1 MKYQKVLAMLA
12 IMMVA
17 VVMPQDAVAKDKKVK
32 YHGHQYKGA
41 VDKNKVPAGN
51 GVMFVGELRI
61 NGFFD
66 DHSAKNAEVHCFGG
80 SSPDA
85 WFSGTITY
93 DDSDNIVLKAGGTI
107 SINYY
112 SDKYDLQDGKAKVSQ
127 ETLTEDR
134 IVNSNTFGPKSIKL
148 PYTFK
153 PVLYGGFDN
162 SPSFT
167 IDYTLT
173 SQRYEY
179 YSSSY
184 RRKVSAI
191 KFIDLTQKEKE
202 EKLQVVTNYKDEK
215 GRIWNYKS
223 SREYSV
229 KYPDGSFLTY
239 HYPQNSGE
247 DITWEIHYPDD
258 KILKY
263 DHQVFDL
270 GNGFYV
276 VNNKY
281 NTCDIFEKFKNLPT
295 INLMGKYS
303 SDTGGADI
311 YSDDYDFKTL
321 TSQEGDKIIQEKL
334 IPLLGGNPSSCY
346 NYITSAHKWGETLGY
361 ETLGR
366 IKAGKY
372 ISAADIDKATKATEK
387 AAQAKELAKIA
398 PFKKKWGF
406 DPNLD
411 GRDVIK
417 VGRKIAAINAWNE
430 WREKEWGKTLFEY
443 GLNWGFSLAIDH
455 GASKCYNLIKNGH
468 EIGYMWAKN
477 GVVTSVHWY

>member
-1 MKYQKVLAMLA
+1 MKYQKVLAVLA
-12 IMMVA
+12 IMMAA

-32 YHGHQYKGA
+32 YLGHQYKGA

-153 PVLYGGFDN
+153 PVLGGGFDN

-173 SQRYEY
+173 SQFCEY

-184 RRKVSAI
+184 GRRVSAI

-229 KYPDGSFLTY
+229 KYPDGSIY
-239 HYPQNSGE
+239 EKNNSR
-247 DITWEIHYPDD
+247 IMWEIHYPDG

-263 DHQVFDL
+263 DRGVYDL
-270 GNGFYV
+270 GNSFHV
-276 VNNKY
+276 VDNKSY
-281 NTCDIFEKFKNLPT
+281 DCFKKFKELPT
-295 INLMGKYS
+295 INLMGEYS
-303 SDTGGADI
+303 SSSMYSRI
-311 YSDDYDFKTL
+311 YSDYYDFKTL

-334 IPLLGGNPSSCY
+334 IPLLGGDPSSCR
-346 NYITSAHKWGETLGY
+346 NDITSASGEKTLGY
-361 ETLGR
+361 

-372 ISAADIDKATKATEK
+372 ISAADDDKAWEASKK
-387 AAQAKELAKIA
+387 VKNAKELAEYKKEIK
-398 PFKKKWGF
+398 PFVDRYGF
-406 DPNLD
+406 DPYSYGKD
-411 GRDVIK
+411 AIK
-417 VGRKIAAINAWNE
+417 VGRKLSALYAWNE
-430 WREKEWGKTLFEY
+430 WNDKKYKETS
-443 GLNWGFSLAIDH
+443 LNIFRPWKFSLAKDE
-455 GASKCYNLIKNGH
+455 GASKCYYLVYNGH
-468 EIGYMWAKN
+468 RNGYMWVSN
-477 GVVTSVHWY
+477 GVVTSVRWY